1 MGDEVN
7 IFDDIESNIPVN
19 IFDDIESPEE
29 ETQTPIPGMF
39 DKERYTD
46 KKKFIGDSKFLEDY
60 ELVDPDKMDFFDKFV
75 FKTLGGNEE
84 VYRQKKT
91 DFGENFMRAL
101 QSRDMAAIIGSLG
114 GYEGVRK
121 LAANAL
127 KTTFKKNPVGTVLF
141 AIGGGTLGA
150 TAMEMLHDRVKG
162 FITGEEETVEEIW
175 EKVPQD
181 LKRNLTFEAFGVG
194 IGSIPFL
201 FKRIMMTG
209 KKGAEGLKKIADK
222 FGIDFAPL
230 NLASPIAKT
239 FLRLGGMFPLVAG
252 PVKKFVTKGGS
263 QLEKGLD
270 DTLYALAPTGKTQ
283 SEVSENVI
291 KLAGNT
297 YKNFRTVVGKQ
308 YNNFLDLAV
317 GKRGGSWGT
326 NAKKEQVWIPGKKIL
341 DENGV
346 PIKFD
351 INITPLRNPKVK
363 LDADGKWVGGDPYI
377 MDVARKIIND
387 AQQGGKTQ
395 LVPTDPG
402 YSEAYSVALNVV
414 DKFGGKNFLDVRTL
428 RKYITKTIKNATK
441 RSQSG
446 GEGGSSIGELVELKN
461 AINNSFENLNLSSVD
476 ANLADE
482 IVAQYKI
489 ATNMYKN
496 GWEEGGKFFEG
507 KPLFERAMAGQF
519 NKVEKGIFESG
530 LSKEGK
536 KYYDEFIKDIIKFNS
551 KEGVDDLYK
560 LVGKDDEAFGA
571 IIRTYLDDA
580 IDSVTKVGTGK
591 NEFDTTFNFLNID
604 PQELIKALGFR
615 TTQSAGKNAYIP
627 VQEEALTRAFDILKK
642 GDNNFNVSGKDF
654 RQFLDFMSHHKSI
667 KVPDVNAFVQR
678 LAVFGGLSGIIG
690 TYLGAVS
697 GFFDV
702 GTASMAGGMSLVPTL
717 SSRGIAR
724 ALSNPANTKILFDA
738 LDTSLSYF
746 QRYTAGI
753 RLLDLTRTNLNES
766 ITNAADDAKEGLLEY
781 KEGFDLLYK
790 QVIEN
795 KPTDENAEEP
805 IEFLDAPEDS
815 SINEEVIIEDAPV
828 DTVGTPTLDVPHPNV
843 NFNMAAVIE
852 PIPAP
857 SGIDPETVASLEG
870 VGMPI
875 FRDQGGIASLCGDKK
890 PQQMVA

>member
-1 MGDEVN
+1 MADEIN

-19 IFDDIESPEE
+19 IFDDIEGPEE
-29 ETQTPIPGMF
+29 ETQTPLPGMF

-46 KKKFIGDSKFLEDY
+46 KKKFIGDSEFLEDY

-75 FKTLGGNEE
+75 FQTLGGNEE

-101 QSRDMAAIIGSLG
+101 QSRDTAAIIGSLG
-114 GYEGVRK
+114 GYEGVKK

-127 KTTFKKNPVGTVLF
+127 KTTFKKNPVGTVLY

-181 LKRNLTFEAFGVG
+181 LKRNLTFESFGVG
-194 IGSIPFL
+194 IGAIPFL
-201 FKRIMMTG
+201 FKRILMTG

-230 NLASPIAKT
+230 DLASPIAKT
-239 FLRLGGMFPLVAG
+239 FLRLAGMFPMVAG
-252 PVKKFVTKGGS
+252 PVKKFVTKRGG

-283 SEVSENVI
+283 SEVSANVI

-326 NAKKEQVWIPGKKIL
+326 NAKGEQVWTPGKKIL
-341 DENGV
+341 DANGV

-387 AQQGGKTQ
+387 AQQGGKKQ
-395 LVPTDPG
+395 LVTTDPG
-402 YSEAYSVALNVV
+402 WSEAYSVALNVV
-414 DKFGGKNFLDVRTL
+414 DKFGGNKFLDVRTL
-428 RKYITKTIKNATK
+428 RQYITNNIKKATK
-441 RSQSG
+441 RSQAG
-446 GEGGSSIGELVELKN
+446 GEGGASIGELVELKN
-461 AINNSFENLNLSSVD
+461 GINNSFENLNLSSVD

-551 KEGVDDLYK
+551 KEGMDDLYK

-591 NEFDTTFNFLNID
+591 NEFDTTFNFLKID
-604 PQELIKALGFR
+604 PQELIKKLGFR

-627 VQEEALTRAFDILKK
+627 VQEEALTRALDILNK
-642 GDNNFNVSGKDF
+642 GSKNFNVSGKDF
-654 RQFLDFMSHHKSI
+654 RQFLDFMSQHKSI
-667 KVPDVNAFVQR
+667 KVPDVNAFIQR
-678 LAVFGGLSGIIG
+678 TAVFGGLSAIAGN
-690 TYLGAVS
+690 YLGFLSIGEA
-697 GFFDV
+697 G
-702 GTASMAGGMSLVPTL
+702 MAGGMSLVPTL
-717 SSRGIAR
+717 GARGIAR
-724 ALSNPANTKILFDA
+724 ALSNPANTKILFDT

-781 KEGFDLLYK
+781 KEGFDLFYEE
-790 QVIEN
+790 VIKN
-795 KPTDENAEEP
+795 APKDENAEEP
-805 IEFLDAPEDS
+805 IEFLDDSEDS
-815 SINEEVIIEDAPV
+815 SINEEVVIEDAPV
-828 DTVGTPTLDVPHPNV
+828 DTVGTPTLDVPQPDA
-843 NFNMAAVIE
+843 NFNMAAVVE
-852 PIPAP
+852 PLPGP
-857 SGIDPETVASLEG
+857 SSDRQEPLQLDDVGLSL
-870 VGMPI
+870 
-875 FRDQGGIASLCGDKK
+875 FNANQGGIASLCGDKK